1 MLVLYLFWRYWGFS
15 TSDKMLFYT
24 KTLKRYKPTP
34 IILPKIILDDD
45 IQKILDRMKADEE
58 RFISM
63 FEWKLIIQN

>member
-1 MLVLYLFWRYWGFS
+1 
-15 TSDKMLFYT
+15 MLFYT

-63 FEWKLIIQN
+63 FE